1 MLCAHKSNYKDQIE
15 MGTRKLKKELD
26 IKRLVKTN
34 RFVKI
39 LKRGVLNKEQQIL
52 LNLSKSQYLEYS
64 EESSTD

>member
-1 MLCAHKSNYKDQIE
+1 